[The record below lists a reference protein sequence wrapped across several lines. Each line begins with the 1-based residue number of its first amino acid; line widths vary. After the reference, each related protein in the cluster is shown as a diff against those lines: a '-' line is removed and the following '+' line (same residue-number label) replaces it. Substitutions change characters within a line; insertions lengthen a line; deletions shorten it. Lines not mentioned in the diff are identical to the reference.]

1 MEQSVAHVQ
10 LQRGKMAVA
19 AEMPLGLV
27 FFQQFANVSVGAVA
41 LRQRKVFARV
51 AGFRAVHA
59 GQKADAHR
67 GQQNDHTQGETQGD
81 QRRFVKMA
89 KTADKRQS
97 PPEKRRD
104 PANAAQQHHRQQ
116 NTGSQRRYADID
128 QLGCM
133 GPEKGQRQHPQVF
146 QQGRC
151 RSAGQ
156 KTGQTAPC
164 GKPAA
169 GCKQRP
175 QRNGL
180 QKGRQQE

>member
-19 AEMPLGLV
+19 AEMPFGLV
-27 FFQQFANVSVGAVA
+27 FFQQFAHVSVSAVA
-41 LRQRKVFARV
+41 LRQRKIFARV
-51 AGFRAVHA
+51 AGFRAVHT

-67 GQQNDHTQGETQGD
+67 GQQNDHTQGETQRD

-116 NTGSQRRYADID
+116 NTGSQRRHADID
-128 QLGCM
+128 QFGRV
-133 GPEKGQRQHPQVF
+133 GPEKGQCQHPQVF

-151 RSAGQ
+151 RGTGQ
-156 KTGQTAPC
+156 KTGQTAPF
-164 GKPAA
+164 GKPTA

-180 QKGRQQE
+180 QKGRQ